1 VVERSFM
8 FGIGMPE
15 LMVILIVA
23 LLVLGPKRLPEVAK
37 ALGKAVAELRR
48 ATADITDELRHAQTM
63 LEEETRKATNPE
75 PERPSPT
82 HPTDPDVKPR
92 PVPGET
98 NVATAARSDR
108 EAADEPATTE
118 QAAGT
123 SGSGPG
129 EAGSRS

>member
-1 VVERSFM
+1 M

-23 LLVLGPKRLPEVAK
+23 LLVLGPKRLPEVAR

-48 ATADITDELRHAQTM
+48 ATTDITDELRQAQTM
-63 LEEETRKATNPE
+63 IEEETRKATSLQPDK
-75 PERPSPT
+75 PSPSRSI
-82 HPTDPDVKPR
+82 DQDAKPKLA
-92 PVPGET
+92 PGET

-108 EAADEPATTE
+108 ATTDD
-118 QAAGT
+118 QATAQPPTNT
-123 SGSGPG
+123 SGNSPR

>member
-1 VVERSFM
+1 M

-48 ATADITDELRHAQTM
+48 ATTDITDELRNAQTM
-63 LEEETRKATNPE
+63 LEEEARKATTLE
-75 PERPSPT
+75 PEGPSPT
-82 HPTDPDVKPR
+82 RPNDSEAKPR
-92 PVPGET
+92 CVPGET
-98 NVATAARSDR
+98 NVTIAARSDR
-108 EAADEPATTE
+108 GTTDQPATTE
-118 QAAGT
+118 PPPGT
-123 SGSGPG
+123 SGSGPR